1 MNFNTKA
8 FWRDILEQNEKAIK
22 EYFHDNAYVNWHCT
36 DEHFTVD
43 EFIRANCEYP
53 GEWAGEIEREER
65 TGDLVI
71 TAVHVYGKND
81 ESLSFH
87 VTSFI
92 KLENEKI
99 ISVDEYWDDDGLPPQ
114 WRIDKK
120 IGTSIKRKQY
130 LIKINKEQ
138 K

>member
-36 DEHFTVD
+36 DEHFTVN
-43 EFIRANCEYP
+43 EFIRVNCEYP

-92 KLENEKI
+92 NLKNEKI
-99 ISVDEYWDDDGLPPQ
+99 ISVDEY
-114 WRIDKK
+114 
-120 IGTSIKRKQY
+120 
-130 LIKINKEQ
+130 
-138 K
+138 